1 MFLYNNK
8 KERINLILKAETEL
22 FIMLKYTEKVEAL
35 ELKIKT
41 IKKDLHLVEDPNG
54 STIFEQI
61 VEMYDIICDTKAYI
75 NDLSTLNKISYESES
90 MVNLEDELVSTIK
103 VNIKRVQ
110 KKIDACMRLLDIKVL
125 VD

>member
-41 IKKDLHLVEDPNG
+41 I
-54 STIFEQI
+54 
-61 VEMYDIICDTKAYI
+61 
-75 NDLSTLNKISYESES
+75 
-90 MVNLEDELVSTIK
+90 
-103 VNIKRVQ
+103 
-110 KKIDACMRLLDIKVL
+110 
-125 VD
+125 